1 MRKWMLAGLGLLLV
15 LSFAVGAYA
24 ITIENETV
32 ATGTATITISGLR
45 GGYKILTVHP
55 WTQDVIVSILD
66 KDGNAIEDYTVE
78 AGSWRNVDISS
89 MGSATIARAVAT
101 VVDWGVSVDR
111 DAAIGGSSSQGANVA
126 LMTSDIDSLRV
137 LAESQGAN
145 VALME
150 SDIDTLRILLAQPEQ
165 RTTSQNVLISEWTAP
180 AVGDTVDCCI
190 GRPVSG
196 CRALL
201 LDFEW
206 DAGTE
211 DFAFEYMFGMSAA
224 DANFNRF
231 GVVADTVVAG
241 GIDSLVVD
249 ESDWPNDHFTY
260 QIPLDGSMAAG
271 YLYTRVYSSAAV
283 VGLTVTVFKVW

>member
-32 ATGTATITISGLR
+32 ATGVTDILITDLR

-55 WTQDVIVSILD
+55 WTEFVIVSIYD
-66 KDGNAIEDYTVE
+66 KNQDLVEDFIVE
-78 AGSWRNVDISS
+78 AGVWREVDIAN
-89 MGSATIARAVAT
+89 MGNITISRPITT
-101 VVDWGVSVDR
+101 VVDWGISIDR
-111 DAAIGGSSSQGANVA
+111 DANIGGSSWNSTAFDA
-126 LMTSDIDSLRV
+126 LAALTTLITADTDSLRV
-137 LAESQGAN
+137 LAES
-145 VALME
+145 
-150 SDIDTLRILLAQPEQ
+150 PEP

-231 GVVADTVVAG
+231 GVVADAVVAG

>member
-1 MRKWMLAGLGLLLV
+1 MRNWFLVGLGLLLV

-32 ATGTATITISGLR
+32 ASGTTAIPINGLR
-45 GGYKILTVHP
+45 GAYKILTVHP
-55 WTQDVIVSILD
+55 WTQDIVVYVLD
-66 KDGNAIEDYTVE
+66 KDSNFIEDYTVE

-89 MGSATIARAVAT
+89 MGSVIIYRTVAT
-101 VVDWGVSVDR
+101 AVDWSVSVDR
-111 DAAIGGSSSQGANVA
+111 DANVGGSSWNSTAFDALAADIA
-126 LMTSDIDSLRV
+126 LMT
-137 LAESQGAN
+137 
-145 VALME
+145 